1 MTLNSN
7 SKLPNS
13 DFKTQFNIDANLKVS
28 ATNNAFYFSLRYI
41 NNMLI
46 KYFVMEHHWKKSIWP
61 RGTRT
66 RVAGHNQQTCYALDH
81 HDGPDRH
88 DGLEHI

>member
-1 MTLNSN
+1 MTLNLN

-41 NNMLI
+41 NSMLI
-46 KYFVMEHHWKKSIWP
+46 KYFVMEHH
-61 RGTRT
+61 
-66 RVAGHNQQTCYALDH
+66 
-81 HDGPDRH
+81 
-88 DGLEHI
+88 